1 MLNFL
6 SGFCSINLLN
16 ASQLE
21 TGESGSPVA
30 SSEDDMHTGADA
42 GFDADAVELA
52 LVSGPAADTGGG
64 NVAAPA
70 SDSDDSV
77 AAVGD
82 EWGLHVGLY

>member
-16 ASQLE
+16 ASHLE

-42 GFDADAVELA
+42 VFDAVELA
-52 LVSGPAADTGGG
+52 LISVPVADTGGG

-70 SDSDDSV
+70 SDSDDLA
-77 AAVGD
+77 AAVVD
-82 EWGLHVGLY
+82 EWGLHVLSV